1 MHYASPKH
9 ERLYRNVAR
18 GKGYPANTMAA
29 IYLITAK
36 PELWKNFRKAINS
49 NGIEWAASLGNTD
62 TGWDGYYLECAAQS
76 IAKATAHQV
85 TLHDLIDRKE
95 YSQEL
100 LRLIVTALWI
110 ARNNQKTTRRT
121 TTQKGRARIC

>member
-1 MHYASPKH
+1 MHYTSPKH
-9 ERLYRNVAR
+9 ERLYRNVAC

-29 IYLITAK
+29 LYLITAR
-36 PELWKNFRKAINS
+36 PELWRNFRKAVNGQ
-49 NGIEWAASLGNTD
+49 GIEWAASRSIN

-100 LRLIVTALWI
+100 LRLIVTAIWI
-110 ARNNQKTTRRT
+110 ARSNQKTARRT
-121 TTQKGRARIC
+121 IPQKGRANIC